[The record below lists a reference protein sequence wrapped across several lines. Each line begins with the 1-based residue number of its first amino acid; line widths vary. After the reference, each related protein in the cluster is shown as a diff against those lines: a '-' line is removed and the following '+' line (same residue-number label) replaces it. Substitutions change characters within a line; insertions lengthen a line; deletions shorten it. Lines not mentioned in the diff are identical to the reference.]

1 MMSALQRSQLVRQA
15 HAPSESTPEK
25 REELLARA
33 LADHVRAGWTIK
45 AQSRFQAVL
54 LRGKRPKHRLH
65 LFLTLVTFGLWGIVW
80 LAVSISGGEKRRII
94 DIDEHGHTNIQR

>member
-1 MMSALQRSQLVRQA
+1 MMGVLHRSQLDRQA
-15 HAPSESTPEK
+15 HSPSKRTPHE

-33 LADHVRAGWTIK
+33 IADHVRAGWTIA

-54 LRGKRPKHRLH
+54 IRGKRPNHRLH
-65 LFLTLVTFGLWGIVW
+65 LTLTLVTFGLWGIVW
-80 LAVSISGGEKRRII
+80 LAVSIFGGEKRQII